1 MLDARNHA
9 SPVNRFM
16 MLQVLVLTRRTD
28 DASVRHVYIVVV
40 VVVVVSSARVMQPLL
55 FSLAGKPFKMA
66 KRHHTQSRVVVLS
79 ARR

>member
-1 MLDARNHA
+1 
-9 SPVNRFM
+9 M

-28 DASVRHVYIVVV
+28 DASARHVYIVVV
-40 VVVVVSSARVMQPLL
+40 VVIVVVSWARGMQPLP

-79 ARR
+79 ARRWDDEDDI

>member
-40 VVVVVSSARVMQPLL
+40 VVVVVS
-55 FSLAGKPFKMA
+55 
-66 KRHHTQSRVVVLS
+66 
-79 ARR
+79 